1 MSLVVWLPLNGNIN
15 NQGLSGA
22 TFNYVNNNGALSV
35 NDSGKIGKC
44 YERTASAKADTL
56 RSSTTF
62 TFGEDIS
69 MCCWGYVSGTIGD
82 TANGLVTNHS
92 HADNTGVGI
101 TVKQVST
108 SDYRISCNTGVGNDR
123 TYCTYYGTT
132 NIKNAWHHLCLTYSK
147 IKKQLKLWV
156 DGKVEYTLSNYVN
169 ASKPDYIDIF
179 NWSTTYYT
187 SGDFRPTCKLNDVRV
202 YDHCLS
208 PKEVK
213 EIAKGLVCN
222 YKLAGPGQTNLIKG
236 NFSCTST
243 NKEYKSSGSVTC
255 TLSASD
261 ILANKGKTLVL
272 SYDVYS
278 LGAATANTAGNWQA
292 SRFGIHGIINYT
304 KTGASSATQ
313 DYPLANLLSCGKNGK
328 VYTTWTIPTD
338 IETVNSTLGF
348 AIQTNGRDGYA
359 YPASSN
365 TSTWYIKN
373 VKLEWGNTYTP
384 WVPNPVD
391 ASYTSLGY
399 ADTTEYDCSGFCNN
413 GIKKG
418 TISWNGDTARYSSCY
433 KLIGGNT
440 GITTPNFAF
449 ELMPQGTVS
458 LWINRHSTDSTWRNY
473 LFFANDFNW
482 TGNTMDFII
491 YGSTGTQAIV
501 MDCCSNT
508 FSFTP
513 DLNKWYLYTLT
524 WNFNTKTAKFY
535 INGELKQTL
544 INNRIGVEYAEKHNS
559 HYVGANDSTVTNFS
573 ISDFRLYTTALS
585 DTDIKELY
593 NTPVSLTDTSSLLIQ
608 GEFKEV

>member
-1 MSLVVWLPLNGNIN
+1 MSLIIWLPLNGNIN

-35 NDSGKIGKC
+35 NNSGKIGKC

-69 MCCWGYVSGTIGD
+69 MCCWAYVSGTIGD

-92 HADNTGVGI
+92 HVDNTGVGI
-101 TVKQVST
+101 TVKQVSA
-108 SDYRISCNTGVGNDR
+108 SDYRISCNTGTGSNR

-132 NIKNAWHHLCLTYSK
+132 NIKNAWHHLCLTYNKS
-147 IKKQLKLWV
+147 KKQLKLWV
-156 DGKVEYTLSNYVN
+156 DGKAEYTLSNYIN
-169 ASKPDYIDIF
+169 ASKSDYIDIF

-187 SGDFRPTCKLNDVRV
+187 SGDFRPTCKLNDVRI

-208 PKEVK
+208 PKEIK
-213 EIAKGLVCN
+213 EIAKGLVCH
-222 YKLAGPGQTNLIKG
+222 YELK
-236 NFSCTST
+236 TST
-243 NKEYKSSGSVTC
+243 NENFILESNKVTGGSASSGITR
-255 TLSASD
+255 
-261 ILANKGKTLVL
+261 
-272 SYDVYS
+272 SYDSEGYLKVVS
-278 LGAATANTAGNWQA
+278 VAGNGNWCSLFFNKDSNTNIGNKLKVGDSYTISVDVKVDEGTKLPTLFINGGNSYKELKGDIILGKWVQCYYT
-292 SRFGIHGIINYT
+292 STWNTPGTDYGNISLHLGFGDAIGTYHFRNFKLEKGT
-304 KTGASSATQ
+304 K
-313 DYPLANLLSCGKNGK
+313 
-328 VYTTWTIPTD
+328 PTFWSPAPED
-338 IETVNSTLGF
+338 SLYSTLG
-348 AIQTNGRDGYA
+348 Y
-359 YPASSN
+359 
-365 TSTWYIKN
+365 
-373 VKLEWGNTYTP
+373 V
-384 WVPNPVD
+384 
-391 ASYTSLGY
+391 
-399 ADTTEYDCSGFCNN
+399 DTTEYDCSGFCNN

-418 TISWNGDTARYSSCY
+418 TISWNGDTARYNSCY
-433 KLIGGNT
+433 KLTSGNT
-440 GITTPNFAF
+440 GITTPNFTF

-473 LFFANDFNW
+473 LFFANSFNW
-482 TGNTMDFII
+482 VGNTADFII

-535 INGELKQTL
+535 IDGELKQTST
-544 INNRIGVEYAEKHNS
+544 NNRIGTEYAEKHNS
-559 HYVGANDSTVTNFS
+559 HYVGANDSTATDFS
-573 ISDFRLYTTALS
+573 ISDFRLYATALS

-593 NTPVSLTDTSSLLIQ
+593 NTPISLTDTSFLMVQ

>member
-35 NDSGKIGKC
+35 NNSGKIGKC

-69 MCCWGYVSGTIGD
+69 MCCWAYVSGTIGD

-92 HADNTGVGI
+92 HVDNTGVGI
-101 TVKQVST
+101 TVKQVSA
-108 SDYRISCNTGVGNDR
+108 SDYRISCNTGTGSNR

-132 NIKNAWHHLCLTYSK
+132 NIKNAWHHLCLTYNKS
-147 IKKQLKLWV
+147 KKQLKLWV
-156 DGKVEYTLSNYVN
+156 DGKAEYTLSNYIN
-169 ASKPDYIDIF
+169 ASKSDYIDIF

-187 SGDFRPTCKLNDVRV
+187 SGDFRPTCKLNDVRI

-208 PKEVK
+208 PKEIK
-213 EIAKGLVCN
+213 EIAKGLVCH
-222 YKLAGPGQTNLIKG
+222 YELK
-236 NFSCTST
+236 TST
-243 NKEYKSSGSVTC
+243 NENFILESNKVTGGSASSGITR
-255 TLSASD
+255 
-261 ILANKGKTLVL
+261 
-272 SYDVYS
+272 SYDSEGYLKVVS
-278 LGAATANTAGNWQA
+278 VAGNGNWCSLFFNKDSNTNIGNKLKVGDSYTISVDVKVDEGTKLPTLFINGGNSYKELKGDIILGKWVQCYYT
-292 SRFGIHGIINYT
+292 STWNTPGTDYGNISLHLGFGDAIGTYHFRNFKLEKGT
-304 KTGASSATQ
+304 K
-313 DYPLANLLSCGKNGK
+313 
-328 VYTTWTIPTD
+328 PTFWSPAPED
-338 IETVNSTLGF
+338 SLYSTLG
-348 AIQTNGRDGYA
+348 Y
-359 YPASSN
+359 
-365 TSTWYIKN
+365 
-373 VKLEWGNTYTP
+373 V
-384 WVPNPVD
+384 
-391 ASYTSLGY
+391 
-399 ADTTEYDCSGFCNN
+399 DTTEYDCSGFCNN

-418 TISWNGDTARYSSCY
+418 TISWNGDTARYNSCY
-433 KLIGGNT
+433 KLTSGNT
-440 GITTPNFAF
+440 GITTPNFTF

-473 LFFANDFNW
+473 LFFANSFNW
-482 TGNTMDFII
+482 VGNTADFII

-535 INGELKQTL
+535 IDGELKQTST
-544 INNRIGVEYAEKHNS
+544 NNRIGTEYAEKHNS
-559 HYVGANDSTVTNFS
+559 HYVGANDSTATDFS
-573 ISDFRLYTTALS
+573 ISDFRLYATALS

-593 NTPVSLTDTSSLLIQ
+593 NTPISLTDTSFLMVQ